1 MNSLGNSS
9 KWACYDS
16 PPSASSFLLSESDQ
30 TEDEADVF
38 SEAEG
43 YSGRAKSL
51 SANEGITVSANY
63 LGFAGQPEP
72 HSKSKYDKY
81 KHCHNETEHP
91 NSASSPGAATL
102 GSSCATPGD
111 LAFAQ
116 KVTMF
121 KLIPR
126 FLNLKW
132 GKISLIS
139 DIITLVKMGML
150 STILCIIIKK
160 YLQNLLQI
168 EMMLKMW
175 FPQVTCQSTHTPNQ
189 TTTLRLSQNW
199 HQNQLHMPVKKRKLS
214 WSNPED
220 TGKVPTKHHQHE
232 KHGSCQASVSLH
244 AVSTCLP
251 GPPKRRKILED
262 EAVKPSGNSCTA
274 RNEFTDSNGALSRPY
289 FHSRRENENRK
300 QSQISLP
307 SPCCSPATQDSSLA
321 LTDLATTW
329 RCCSMPARVKA
340 EGGFHYISIMLG
352 VAPVCNGCK
361 ARLINEEAEG
371 ETLICQ

>member
-116 KVTMF
+116 KVTMI

-126 FLNLKW
+126 FLLQYYTVSCSSKPCL
-132 GKISLIS
+132 SLYFFSVQIC
-139 DIITLVKMGML
+139 TGLFVLCL
-150 STILCIIIKK
+150 SF
-160 YLQNLLQI
+160 Y
-168 EMMLKMW
+168 MD
-175 FPQVTCQSTHTPNQ
+175 
-189 TTTLRLSQNW
+189 LRQDDL
-199 HQNQLHMPVKKRKLS
+199 
-214 WSNPED
+214 
-220 TGKVPTKHHQHE
+220 TKVCVVEQ
-232 KHGSCQASVSLH
+232 
-244 AVSTCLP
+244 
-251 GPPKRRKILED
+251 
-262 EAVKPSGNSCTA
+262 
-274 RNEFTDSNGALSRPY
+274 
-289 FHSRRENENRK
+289 
-300 QSQISLP
+300 
-307 SPCCSPATQDSSLA
+307 
-321 LTDLATTW
+321 
-329 RCCSMPARVKA
+329 
-340 EGGFHYISIMLG
+340 
-352 VAPVCNGCK
+352 
-361 ARLINEEAEG
+361 
-371 ETLICQ
+371 